1 MERVKIEEVIVGND
15 KRAASAEIK
24 PESVV
29 APLQPYQHE
38 SLQCFQCFITF
49 CNSKAKERH
58 MRKSHRDQYKQHLQ
72 QTDTV
77 FTCYKCD
84 KSFSFSEELS
94 QHQATHSTEEKPF
107 LCAYCQKNFF
117 TFTELNKHRRHECV
131 ERRCPCRDCGTLFP
145 SPSRLRNHRLAAH
158 PQRSSVADDIN
169 TYQCCK
175 CTHSFKTE
183 EELLQHQ
190 ETFAS
195 DINCGV
201 KPQGKKR
208 GRKPKNAA
216 QGGTV
221 ESKKV
226 KEEDEDE
233 EEDYND
239 STMEDCPANELQPEL
254 KIPCSEANCDLI
266 FSSLEAIRA
275 HKRDAHGPFPHNP
288 HTCTECDESYAE
300 PEQLTAHVARD
311 HHPGSTCPIS
321 EEGFEQDS
329 TLEIHP
335 ISEEGFEQDST
346 LEIHQSTLEI
356 HQNTHTEGEVAA
368 EMR

>member
-1 MERVKIEEVIVGND
+1 MCESISMERVKIEEVVVGND

-24 PESVV
+24 PEPVV
-29 APLQPYQHE
+29 APQQSYQHE

-84 KSFSFSEELS
+84 KSFSYSEELS

-175 CTHSFKTE
+175 CTHSFKME

-226 KEEDEDE
+226 KEEDEE
-233 EEDYND
+233 EYND
-239 STMEDCPANELQPEL
+239 STTEDCPANELQPEL

-266 FSSLEAIRA
+266 FPSLEALRA
-275 HKRDAHGPFPHNP
+275 HKRDQHGPSPHNL

-321 EEGFEQDS
+321 EKGFEQ
-329 TLEIHP
+329 E
-335 ISEEGFEQDST
+335 
-346 LEIHQSTLEI
+346 STLEI
-356 HQNTHTEGEVAA
+356 HQNIHTEGEVAA
-368 EMR
+368 EIR

>member
-1 MERVKIEEVIVGND
+1 SSMEMVKIEQVIVGNE
-15 KRAASAEIK
+15 KRSTSVEIKAEIK
-24 PESVV
+24 PEPVV
-29 APLQPYQHE
+29 APLQSYQHE

-84 KSFSFSEELS
+84 KSFSYSEELS

-117 TFTELNKHRRHECV
+117 TFTELNKHRRHECI

-145 SPSRLRNHRLAAH
+145 SPSRLRNHRLAVH
-158 PQRSSVADDIN
+158 PQRSLVADDNN

-175 CTHSFKTE
+175 CTHGFKTE

-226 KEEDEDE
+226 KQEDEAE
-233 EEDYND
+233 YND
-239 STMEDCPANELQPEL
+239 STTEGCPANELQPEL

-266 FSSLEAIRA
+266 FPSVEVLRA
-275 HKRDAHGPFPHNP
+275 HKKDAHGGLHNT
-288 HTCTECDESYAE
+288 HTCTECDESYAG
-300 PEQLTAHVARD
+300 PEQLTAHMARD
-311 HHPGSTCPIS
+311 HHPGYTSPIS
-321 EEGFEQDS
+321 EKSFEQ
-329 TLEIHP
+329 E
-335 ISEEGFEQDST
+335 
-346 LEIHQSTLEI
+346 STLEI

-368 EMR
+368 EIR